1 MSLLTPEPGLLF
13 WMLLCFG
20 VVFFV
25 LAKFGFPI
33 IVDMVDKRKAFI
45 DESLENAKRANLQLA
60 QIKEESDRI
69 LTEARGQQAS
79 LLKEANEMRNKIVN
93 DAKENANV
101 EASKILD
108 EAKAAIQKEKEM
120 AMRDMKNQIASL
132 SIEIAEHVLR
142 KNLENKPAQEE
153 LVDNLIKEIQ
163 QN

>member
-1 MSLLTPEPGLLF
+1 
-13 WMLLCFG
+13 
-20 VVFFV
+20 
-25 LAKFGFPI
+25 
-33 IVDMVDKRKAFI
+33 MVDKRKAFI